1 MHELLRSELDD
12 LAAVVVVDDLQK
24 GCPEVLDGIRA
35 LADAALNVN
44 GIRLVVLSREKK
56 KLSNPDAVSRG
67 LLRELTLGGL
77 DADSAARLMG
87 ANVPAG
93 ERSRLLAATNGHP
106 LYIEL
111 LSRRGASAG
120 KEAIEEHLGKE
131 IYAAR
136 KGARTNNLQS
146 VHFVRADCRFMPLRS
161 ASSQLVFCAS
171 VLEHLPDVLPA
182 VLEIARI
189 LDSSGKLVVGAPTE
203 NALYGMGR
211 RLVGLRKPV
220 DHFHQGVRLEA
231 VIDRKFTRS
240 LSRKLPFSFLPT
252 FLALYLIS
260 VYEKSREPIACA
272 SDTTPAPHCMPHLSS
287 SPASY

>member
-1 MHELLRSELDD
+1 MTRALRILEESQDRTYSARNPLVRRYFWSRLIAMVRSVQSHNLKLILDMGCGRGELLEIL
-12 LAAVVVVDDLQK
+12 
-24 GCPEVLDGIRA
+24 
-35 LADAALNVN
+35 
-44 GIRLVVLSREKK
+44 
-56 KLSNPDAVSRG
+56 
-67 LLRELTLGGL
+67 
-77 DADSAARLMG
+77 
-87 ANVPAG
+87 
-93 ERSRLLAATNGHP
+93 
-106 LYIEL
+106 
-111 LSRRGASAG
+111 AG
-120 KEAIEEHLGKE
+120 KFAGAEYVAIDLGKE

-136 KGARTNNLQS
+136 KGARANNLQS
-146 VHFVRADCRFMPLRS
+146 VHFMRADCRFMPLRS

-182 VLEIARI
+182 MLEIARI